1 MNYLLLL
8 LLNLLI
14 PIYSTDVVF
23 LIDSSTSIFDNDE
36 CSHQNLIRNFT
47 SNLVRELID
56 CDVNYASFQYNIR
69 AYNDYSFSNNN
80 TYVYEKMK
88 YYTYK
93 YGAPTVISYGLD
105 KIIKLYK
112 LENRSEPIYLI
123 LLTDGETLNKN
134 DLHKALDV
142 YPFNSSDLNNVV
154 IKIGTHN
161 PDNQFVLDEF
171 SNNTHY
177 NILSCSKD
185 PLIYILNNYNLCGLT
200 TTANTISTTT
210 ANTISKTT
218 ANTISTTT
226 SNTISTTTS
235 NTISTTTS
243 NTISTTTANTI
254 SKTTANTISTT
265 TANTNNTNTIVDN
278 SLNKVYRII
287 IIIISSCII
296 IFPCGALM
304 YICVNK
310 TNNRITDIIQEE
322 PVNDFYH
329 YNNQP
334 RIIHNSI
341 YDTTSM
347 NDVGYVEVDGEDEE
361 QSSFDATLFQT
372 QYNYYKNNKSMTTD
386 F

>member
-243 NTISTTTANTI
+243 NTISTTTANT
-254 SKTTANTISTT
+254 
-265 TANTNNTNTIVDN
+265 NNTNTIVDN